1 MNETSDYRPY
11 GGDPNNF
18 TPMKMKKQYD
28 PKKLTT
34 KMIRNQKHNMLNN
47 GIRPIVIKGK
57 EYYLITKE
65 GLKGNER

>member
-1 MNETSDYRPY
+1 
-11 GGDPNNF
+11 
-18 TPMKMKKQYD
+18 MKMKKQYD